1 MTRVRRRRGPIL
13 LNAALAVALVTG
25 AGFGYAAVND
35 DGKSSGTPRVRTAAV
50 ARGTVLASVSASG
63 TLVSPSDTGVSFGA
77 SGKVTAVNVKVGDQ
91 VKTGQV
97 LARMD
102 TAQADEDLA
111 AAQSGVD
118 VAQANLDKAEKGTPV
133 SSGGQGGSGGS
144 GGGSNGQQ
152 ADVRPAAAGADETAT
167 EPAAGSSATPRP
179 QTSGSGKQTPAP
191 TVTVTI
197 TKTVAASPTP
207 SPSTTVDAAQVA
219 QAQNAL
225 VQAQNKLAQAQRAVD
240 ATVLKAP
247 NDGVV
252 ASVAG
257 KVGDT
262 VGTSGGSGS
271 GSTGGS
277 SGGSGGNSGS
287 SASSSTP
294 SGFVVLTNPGGMQAA
309 ASFSEADAGKIKTGQ
324 AAVVTLNVDST
335 VKRNAKVV
343 SINPLPDSGGSSGS
357 VKYSARVALDG
368 DLSTLRTG
376 QTASIQ
382 VVVQEADNALY
393 VPAGAVTGT
402 GTTGTVQVDVAGNT
416 ERRQVELGVKGDQT
430 TQILTG
436 LNEGDLVVIGIQG
449 TTGTGTG
456 STGQTGTGTTRGGL
470 GGGGLGGG
478 GGAGSL
484 GIPSGAG
491 GGGGAGFGGGGR

>member
-77 SGKVTAVNVKVGDQ
+77 SGKVTVVNVKVGDQ
-91 VKTGQV
+91 VKAGQV
-97 LARMD
+97 LAQMD

-118 VAQANLDKAEKGTPV
+118 VAQTNLDKAEKGTAV
-133 SSGGQGGSGGS
+133 QSSGGQGSGGGS
-144 GGGSNGQQ
+144 GGGSNSQQ
-152 ADVRPAAAGADETAT
+152 ADVRPAAAGADRTAT

-179 QTSGSGKQTPAP
+179 ETSGSGKQTPAP

-225 VQAQNKLAQAQRAVD
+225 VQAQNKLAQAQRALD

-271 GSTGGS
+271 GSTGGGS
-277 SGGSGGNSGS
+277 GSGGSGNSGS
-287 SASSSTP
+287 SSSSGTP

-309 ASFSEADAGKIKTGQ
+309 ASFSEADAGKIKAGQ

-335 VKRNAKVV
+335 IKRNAKVV

-382 VVVQEADNALY
+382 VVIQEADNALY
-393 VPAGAVTGT
+393 VPSGAVTGT
-402 GTTGTVQVDVAGNT
+402 GTTGTVQVDVAGST

-436 LNEGDLVVIGIQG
+436 LKEGDLVVIGIQG

-470 GGGGLGGG
+470 GGGGGGG
-478 GGAGSL
+478 GSL
-484 GIPSGAG
+484 GIPG

>member
-91 VKTGQV
+91 VKAGQV

-111 AAQSGVD
+111 AAQSGVQ

-133 SSGGQGGSGGS
+133 QSSGGQGGNGGNGGS

-152 ADVRPAAAGADETAT
+152 ADVRPAAAGADRTAT

-179 QTSGSGKQTPAP
+179 QTSGSGTQTPAP

-197 TKTVAASPTP
+197 TKTVVASPTP

-225 VQAQNKLAQAQRAVD
+225 VQAQNKLAQAQRALD

-271 GSTGGS
+271 GATGG
-277 SGGSGGNSGS
+277 SGGSGNSGS
-287 SASSSTP
+287 TSGGSTP

-309 ASFSEADAGKIKTGQ
+309 ASFSEADAGKIKAGQ

-402 GTTGTVQVDVAGNT
+402 GATGTVQVDVAGRT

-436 LNEGDLVVIGIQG
+436 LDEGDLVVIGIQG
-449 TTGTGTG
+449 TTGTGAG
-456 STGQTGTGTTRGGL
+456 STGQTGTGTTRGGF
-470 GGGGLGGG
+470 GGG

-484 GIPSGAG
+484 GIPGGGSG
-491 GGGGAGFGGGGR
+491 GGGGTGFGGGGR

>member
-91 VKTGQV
+91 VKAGQV

-118 VAQANLDKAEKGTPV
+118 VAQANLDKAEKGTSV
-133 SSGGQGGSGGS
+133 QSSGGQGSGGGS
-144 GGGSNGQQ
+144 GGGGNNQQ
-152 ADVRPAAAGADETAT
+152 ADVRPAAAGADQTAT

-207 SPSTTVDAAQVA
+207 SPSTTVDASQVA

-225 VQAQNKLAQAQRAVD
+225 VQAQNKLAQAQRALD

-271 GSTGGS
+271 GSTGGG
-277 SGGSGGNSGS
+277 SGGSGGSSGS
-287 SASSSTP
+287 SSSSSTP

-309 ASFSEADAGKIKTGQ
+309 ASFSEADAGKIKAGQ

-382 VVVQEADNALY
+382 VVIQEADNALY

-402 GTTGTVQVDVAGNT
+402 GTTGTVQVDVAGST

-470 GGGGLGGG
+470 GGGA
-478 GGAGSL
+478 GAGSL
-484 GIPSGAG
+484 GIPGGAG
-491 GGGGAGFGGGGR
+491 AVGGGAGFGGGGR

>member
-1 MTRVRRRRGPIL
+1 MRRRGPIL
-13 LNAALAVALVTG
+13 INAALAVALLTG

-35 DGKSSGTPRVRTAAV
+35 SGKSSSTQRVRTSAV

-77 SGKVTAVNVKVGDQ
+77 SGKVTEVDVKVGDQ

-102 TAQADEDLA
+102 ATQADEDLA
-111 AAQSGVD
+111 AAQSGVT
-118 VAQANLDKAEKGTPV
+118 VAQANLDKAEKGTAV
-133 SSGGQGGSGGS
+133 QSSGGGGS
-144 GGGSNGQQ
+144 GGGNSGNSGSAQ
-152 ADVRPAAAGADETAT
+152 ADVRPAAAGADETAS

-179 QTSGSGKQTPAP
+179 ETSGGKQTSAP

-240 ATVLKAP
+240 GTVLKAP

-262 VGTSGGSGS
+262 VGSSGSSASGS
-271 GSTGGS
+271 GSTGGGT
-277 SGGSGGNSGS
+277 GGSGNSGS
-287 SASSSTP
+287 SSSSSTP
-294 SGFVVLTNPGGMQAA
+294 SGFVVLTNPGGMQAT
-309 ASFSEADAGKIKTGQ
+309 ASFSEADAGKIKAGQ
-324 AAVVTLNVDST
+324 AAVVTLNVDSS

-382 VVVQEADNALY
+382 VVIQQADNALY

-402 GTTGTVQVDVAGNT
+402 GTTGTVQVDVAGRT

-430 TQILTG
+430 TQIVSG
-436 LNEGDLVVIGIQG
+436 LNEGDLVVTGIQG

-456 STGQTGTGTTRGGL
+456 ATGQQGTGTTRGGA
-470 GGGGLGGG
+470 GGAAGF
-478 GGAGSL
+478 GGAG
-484 GIPSGAG
+484 GAG
-491 GGGGAGFGGGGR
+491 GLTLPGGGGAGFGGGGR